1 MLIQQLQHEGVN
13 TTYVN
18 TVKNANTAIVL
29 VSLDHTGERSFT
41 FYRHDTADM
50 YYEKSQ
56 IDLIKW
62 QDINVFHYCSNTLTN
77 EQNHNNTLYALGR
90 AKANN
95 VLISFDVNLRQQ
107 LWADLS
113 LLPTRV
119 ERCIT
124 ESHIVKLS
132 KDEAYDLA
140 LIKGVDIPSYVN
152 FIMSLGVKLVVITD
166 GANEV
171 QAISSDYSLNIEV
184 PKINALDTTAAG
196 DSFIASFLFSLTQ
209 HVNTNQKDLFD
220 VLQDQAIVKSAV
232 LFASKCGS
240 LTCQKMGAFSA
251 LPSINE
257 L

>member
-41 FYRHDTADM
+41 FYLHDTADM

-119 ERCIT
+119 E
-124 ESHIVKLS
+124 
-132 KDEAYDLA
+132 
-140 LIKGVDIPSYVN
+140 
-152 FIMSLGVKLVVITD
+152 
-166 GANEV
+166 
-171 QAISSDYSLNIEV
+171 
-184 PKINALDTTAAG
+184 KIG
-196 DSFIASFLFSLTQ
+196 RASCRER
-209 HVNTNQKDLFD
+209 V
-220 VLQDQAIVKSAV
+220 
-232 LFASKCGS
+232 
-240 LTCQKMGAFSA
+240 
-251 LPSINE
+251 
-257 L
+257 